1 MSETGIFIRV
11 GKEDVLLEN
20 LNVIERTLWLEGLS
34 EKGLINTVNICCDVI
49 EDFIVNYQDVARKV
63 KELEEEVHR
72 LRMYKT
78 MAHTHYGS
86 QKCDETP
93 QKSTEKCDEKGA
105 KSTEK
110 CDELAD
116 IIVTINRRSEKL
128 KDWLEEELGKIRC
141 GLFPQDMETTIRV
154 FTTSNT
160 LKSVLSKIEELENG
174 NSEDI

>member
-20 LNVIERTLWLEGLS
+20 LNEIERTLWLEGLS
-34 EKGLINTVNICCDVI
+34 ERGLINTVNICCDVI
-49 EDFIVNYQDVARKV
+49 GDFIVNYQDVARRV
-63 KELEEEVHR
+63 KTLERELHR
-72 LRMYKT
+72 L
-78 MAHTHYGS
+78 
-86 QKCDETP
+86 QKCDGTP
-93 QKSTEKCDEKGA
+93 QKSTEKCDEKGI

-110 CDELAD
+110 CEELAD

-128 KDWLEEELGKIRC
+128 KDWLEEEIGKIRC
-141 GLFPQDMETTIRV
+141 GLFPQDMETTIKV

-174 NSEDI
+174 NSTDI

>member
-20 LNVIERTLWLEGLS
+20 LNEIERTLWLEGLS
-34 EKGLINTVNICCDVI
+34 ERGLINTVNICCDVI
-49 EDFIVNYQDVARKV
+49 GDFIVNYQDVARRV
-63 KELEEEVHR
+63 KALERELHR
-72 LRMYKT
+72 L
-78 MAHTHYGS
+78 
-86 QKCDETP
+86 QKCDGTP
-93 QKSTEKCDEKGA
+93 QKSTEKCDETPK

-110 CDELAD
+110 CEELAD

-128 KDWLEEELGKIRC
+128 KDWLEEEIGKIRC
-141 GLFPQDMETTIRV
+141 GLFPQDMETTIKV

-174 NSEDI
+174 NSTDI

>member
-20 LNVIERTLWLEGLS
+20 LNEIERTLWLEGLS
-34 EKGLINTVNICCDVI
+34 ERGLINTVNICCDVI
-49 EDFIVNYQDVARKV
+49 GDFIVNYQDVARRV
-63 KELEEEVHR
+63 KALERELHR
-72 LRMYKT
+72 L
-78 MAHTHYGS
+78 
-86 QKCDETP
+86 QKCDGTP
-93 QKSTEKCDEKGA
+93 QKSTEKCDEKGI

-110 CDELAD
+110 CEELAD

-128 KDWLEEELGKIRC
+128 KDWLEEEIGKIRC
-141 GLFPQDMETTIRV
+141 GLFPQDMETTIKV

-174 NSEDI
+174 NSTDI